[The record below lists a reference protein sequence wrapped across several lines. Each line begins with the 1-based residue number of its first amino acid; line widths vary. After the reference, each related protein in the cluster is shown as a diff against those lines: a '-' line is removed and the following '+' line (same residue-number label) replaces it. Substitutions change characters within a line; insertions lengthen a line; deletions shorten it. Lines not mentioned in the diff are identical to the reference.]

1 MKGIVRL
8 YHFYNSLILKILRS
22 VLLLL
27 LVFAVFLTF
36 SKIFLFLLSVFLI
49 WETFFIFKISKTT
62 PNLRIS
68 DNREDPMGSF
78 TLKSQ
83 EALLSGKT
91 EDIVK
96 NLLKFPSV
104 KFLIGKAEIDPKDL
118 IFKEVAKKDLS
129 EASFSL
135 ASERGGAYVTPFDI
149 FASFL
154 LLSEEETKALF
165 NRRLKKENL
174 LHILRWTKEKFPN
187 EESHKPLRA
196 EFWGEGIGE
205 SWVHGWTLETKKYMT
220 DFTANVLRRKPDYF
234 GRDKEYR
241 GIVEGLSSG
250 QSVLLVGE
258 EGVGKTSLIEALA
271 IESFSGKLSGNLYHR
286 RIYQFMADA
295 FLAGAQNQGEL
306 EQRFVLFTDEVSH
319 SGNII
324 ILIQNLETIL
334 GQGSLNLD
342 LSGQLLPYLDA
353 SDKKLLL
360 IATSTEGV
368 YKKFIEPKT
377 SFAASFKTVRVEEPD
392 RDQIAEI
399 IIKKSFDIEE
409 KYKVLVSYR
418 AMLAALDLGKKYL
431 PQRAN
436 PGASVLLLEDA
447 ANRSKLSKKN
457 VVTEEDVTFE
467 VKTKTN
473 LPIGLPKD
481 DEKKTLLNLEEE
493 MHKRL
498 VDQEDAV
505 GSIAEAMRRVRA
517 GLESNKKPI
526 SFLFLGPT
534 GVGKTETAKTLA
546 NIYFGGEAKIIRID
560 MSEFA
565 DSSGVNK
572 ILSPDKGSLS
582 DEIFNFPFSLVL
594 LDEFEKASSL
604 VHNLFLQVLDDGR
617 LTDNSGRT
625 VNFADAIVIATSN
638 AGSEYIRESL
648 QINPILDKNF
658 KKNLLD
664 FVQKNGVFAP
674 ELLNR
679 FDELVVFKPL
689 SGQDLRKIA
698 SLMLS
703 EVAKNMKEKDIEVSF
718 DQSVVEKVAMG
729 GASDEFGA
737 RPLRRFIQDN
747 IEDILARK
755 ILTGEIQRGEKLV
768 VVSVNGTISVNKQ

>member
-62 PNLRIS
+62 PSIRIL
-68 DNREDPMGSF
+68 DNREDLMGSF
-78 TLKSQ
+78 T
-83 EALLSGKT
+83 
-91 EDIVK
+91 
-96 NLLKFPSV
+96 
-104 KFLIGKAEIDPKDL
+104 
-118 IFKEVAKKDLS
+118 
-129 EASFSL
+129 L
-135 ASERGGAYVTPFDI
+135 ASERGGVYVTPFDI

-353 SDKKLLL
+353 SDKN
-360 IATSTEGV
+360 
-368 YKKFIEPKT
+368 YN
-377 SFAASFKTVRVEEPD
+377 
-392 RDQIAEI
+392 
-399 IIKKSFDIEE
+399 
-409 KYKVLVSYR
+409 VSR
-418 AMLAALDLGKKYL
+418 
-431 PQRAN
+431 
-436 PGASVLLLEDA
+436 
-447 ANRSKLSKKN
+447 
-457 VVTEEDVTFE
+457 
-467 VKTKTN
+467 
-473 LPIGLPKD
+473 
-481 DEKKTLLNLEEE
+481 
-493 MHKRL
+493 
-498 VDQEDAV
+498 
-505 GSIAEAMRRVRA
+505 
-517 GLESNKKPI
+517 
-526 SFLFLGPT
+526 
-534 GVGKTETAKTLA
+534 
-546 NIYFGGEAKIIRID
+546 
-560 MSEFA
+560 
-565 DSSGVNK
+565 
-572 ILSPDKGSLS
+572 
-582 DEIFNFPFSLVL
+582 
-594 LDEFEKASSL
+594 
-604 VHNLFLQVLDDGR
+604 
-617 LTDNSGRT
+617 
-625 VNFADAIVIATSN
+625 
-638 AGSEYIRESL
+638 
-648 QINPILDKNF
+648 
-658 KKNLLD
+658 
-664 FVQKNGVFAP
+664 
-674 ELLNR
+674 
-679 FDELVVFKPL
+679 
-689 SGQDLRKIA
+689 
-698 SLMLS
+698 
-703 EVAKNMKEKDIEVSF
+703 
-718 DQSVVEKVAMG
+718 
-729 GASDEFGA
+729 
-737 RPLRRFIQDN
+737 
-747 IEDILARK
+747 
-755 ILTGEIQRGEKLV
+755 
-768 VVSVNGTISVNKQ
+768 